1 MPEYICTTCG
11 AEYPE
16 SAAPP
21 PACRICK
28 DERQYVPQSG
38 QKWSTLGALARSYAN
53 AWRQLE
59 PGLVEIVTVPS
70 LAIGQRAFLI
80 RTPAGNILWDCITLL
95 DEITISIIEG
105 LGGLT
110 AIAISHP
117 HYYTT
122 MARWSDAFGGIPIL
136 LHAEDREWVTRPHH
150 AIDFWSGD
158 SRLMTEGVTLIRT
171 GGHFAGGTVCHWAA
185 GADAKGTLLSGDVV
199 MVIPDRRHV
208 SFMRSYPNLI
218 PLSAPT
224 VARIGAR
231 LEPYTFEVMHGAFSE
246 RSIWTGAK
254 DAVRRSVSRYVS
266 AITGDGSSEH
276 A

>member
-1 MPEYICTTCG
+1 MPHHICMTCG
-11 AEYPE
+11 AEYPD

-21 PACRICK
+21 SACTICE

-38 QKWSTLGALARSYAN
+38 QRWSTLEALAHGHAN

-59 PGLVEIVTVPS
+59 PGLFEIVTVPS
-70 LAIGQRAFLI
+70 VAIGQRALLI
-80 RTPAGNILWDCITLL
+80 RSTAGNILWDCITLL
-95 DEITISIIEG
+95 DDATRSIIEG

-122 MARWSDAFGGIPIL
+122 VAHWSEAFGNIPVF
-136 LHAEDREWVTRPHH
+136 LHEDDREWVTRPHRAH
-150 AIDFWSGD
+150 DFWSGD
-158 SRLMTEGVTLIRT
+158 CKSIADGVTLIRT

-185 GADAKGTLLSGDVV
+185 GAQGRGALLSGDVV

-224 VARIGAR
+224 VALISER
-231 LEPYTFEVMHGAFSE
+231 LEPFAFETIHGSFRE
-246 RSIWTGAK
+246 RSIWSGAK
-254 DAVRRSVSRYVS
+254 DALRRSVRRYIAAVS
-266 AITGDGSSEH
+266 GDGSGDRT
-276 A
+276 